1 MWKDADGK
9 THFKRFFVSTHG
21 ERQAKVLAVA
31 ARRDAMAEL
40 HEALTRHGAI
50 YE

>member
-9 THFKRFFVSTHG
+9 THRKRFFVSTLG
-21 ERQAKVLAVA
+21 ERQARALAAA

-40 HEALTRHGAI
+40 HEELTRRGAI